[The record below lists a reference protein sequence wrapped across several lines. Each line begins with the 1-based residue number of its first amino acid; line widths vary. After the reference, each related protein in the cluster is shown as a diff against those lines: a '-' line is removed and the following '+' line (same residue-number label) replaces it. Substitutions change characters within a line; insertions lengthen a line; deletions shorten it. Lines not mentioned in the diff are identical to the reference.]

1 MRINNATDL
10 KAAIHQLEAKQF
22 AQKQS
27 LRNQFYETYE
37 SLKPLNI
44 IKSEFKKFTSSPD
57 IKSNIVNTAIGLGAG
72 ILTKKVFIGGSA
84 NIFKKLFG
92 SFIEM
97 GIAKLVSGN
106 ADKIKDMGKE
116 LLHPANGRVL

>member
-10 KAAIHQLEAKQF
+10 KAAIHQLEAKQLT
-22 AQKQS
+22 QKQS

-92 SFIEM
+92 SVIEM